1 MTDQDP
7 AVEGRLLLAIV
18 LSMAVLL
25 LTNYVYQKLYPPP
38 PREQK
43 VQEARKPP
51 QAEEPVVPA
60 APPVSLGSG
69 DLTATQAESR
79 TIEIENADL
88 VLRWSSRGAVLE
100 SVLLKHYFVRGE
112 KEESPGAR
120 PERLEMLP
128 QQLPAG
134 SSSSLA
140 IRIEEERLQRTLSEA
155 TYEIQGAAGSR
166 LKAPA
171 RITFLY
177 RDAQLQVI
185 RSVEVPASGYG
196 LEVKTEV
203 LSGGQPLPFALHLGP
218 GIGNWDAGVDD
229 ESREVDEFGN
239 RQIAYRFGNSVTRYD
254 PDDLEGSDELVQV
267 AAQWV
272 ALDSQYFTSLIF
284 APGAIRDLRLQRN
297 DWKRIG
303 LKGREES
310 IPLLSADLGVA
321 GRSRVSL
328 FLGPKD
334 HQVLDNFDASAT
346 ELIDY
351 GWLAFLVRPLL
362 LSLRFIYQYVNNYGW
377 AIIILTFG
385 INLVLFPLRY
395 KQMASM
401 KKMGEVQPKIKAIQE
416 KYKQMKRDD
425 PRRQKM
431 NTEVMETYKQH
442 GVNPLGGCFPLLIQM
457 PFLIAFYQML
467 ANSIELR
474 AAPFIAWWIPDL
486 SLPDI
491 PLTIIMGVS
500 MFVQQKMTPAA
511 SADPMQRRMMMMLPL
526 VFVFMFFSFA
536 SGLVLYFLFSNLFAM
551 MLQVLVQKINPA
563 LAPKKTGGKK
573 AKGKK

>member
-25 LTNYVYQKLYPPP
+25 LTNYVYQKLYPTP

-43 VQEARKPP
+43 VQEVRKPTQEKDP
-51 QAEEPVVPA
+51 AFPAVAPVPLR
-60 APPVSLGSG
+60 LGE
-69 DLTATQAESR
+69 LTATQAESR

-88 VLRWSSRGAVLE
+88 VLRWNSQGAVLE
-100 SVLLKHYFVRGE
+100 SVLLKHYFVRNE
-112 KEESPGAR
+112 EEESPGVR
-120 PERLEMLP
+120 PERLEILP

-134 SSSSLA
+134 PSASLA
-140 IRIEEERLQRTLSEA
+140 IRVEEERLQRTLSEA
-155 TYEIQGAAGSR
+155 TYEVQGAVGSR

-185 RSVEVPASGYG
+185 RRVEVPATGYG

-203 LSGGQPLPFALHLGP
+203 LSGGQPVPFSLYLGP
-218 GIGNWDAGVDD
+218 GIGSIDSIVD
-229 ESREVDEFGN
+229 RDEFGN
-239 RQIAYRFGNSVTRYD
+239 RQIAYRLAGSVTRHD
-254 PDDLEGSDELVQV
+254 PGDLEESDVLVQM
-267 AAQWV
+267 AAQWI
-272 ALDSQYFTSLIF
+272 ALDSKYFAFLML

-297 DWKRIG
+297 GWKRMG
-303 LKGREES
+303 LKDREES
-310 IPLLSADLGVA
+310 IPLLSADVGA
-321 GRSRVSL
+321 ARGARVSL

-334 HQVLDNFDASAT
+334 HELLGSFDASAT

-431 NTEVMETYKQH
+431 NAEVMETYKQH

-491 PLTIIMGVS
+491 PLTIIMGIS

-563 LAPKKTGGKK
+563 LAPKKTSGKK

>member
-7 AVEGRLLLAIV
+7 AIQGRLLLAII

-25 LTNYVYQKLYPPP
+25 LTPYVYQKLYPPP
-38 PREQK
+38 EETKRQDVGEPPKAKEE
-43 VQEARKPP
+43 VARTVERLSPLV
-51 QAEEPVVPA
+51 EET
-60 APPVSLGSG
+60 APTRAQS
-69 DLTATQAESR
+69 Q

-88 VLRWSSRGAVLE
+88 VLRWNTRGAVLE
-100 SVLLKHYFVRGE
+100 SVLLKHYLVRDE
-112 KEESPGAR
+112 KAESDAR
-120 PERLEMLP
+120 VSELLEMVP
-128 QQLPAG
+128 QQLPETAAAP
-134 SSSSLA
+134 LT
-140 IRIEEERLQRTLSEA
+140 IRVGDERVQGLLSEA
-155 TYEIQGAAGSR
+155 VYEVQGGGASKLR
-166 LKAPA
+166 APLQM
-171 RITFLY
+171 TFLY
-177 RDAQLQVI
+177 RDAQVQVI
-185 RSVEVPASGYG
+185 RSLGVPASGYG
-196 LEVKTEV
+196 VEVETAV
-203 LSGGQPLPFALHLGP
+203 LSGGVPIPFALHLGP
-218 GIGNWDAGVDD
+218 GIGDWDAQVDD
-229 ESREVDEFGN
+229 ESRVVDEFGN
-239 RQIAYRFGNSVTRYD
+239 RQIAYRFANSVERNG
-254 PDDLEGSDELVQV
+254 PDDLEEGEKSLQV

-297 DWKRIG
+297 DWKRTG

-310 IPLLSADLGVA
+310 VSLLSVDVGVA
-321 GRSRVSL
+321 GGARISL

-334 HQVLDNFDASAT
+334 HAILGNFDASAT

-351 GWLAFLVRPLL
+351 GWLAFLVRPLV
-362 LSLRFIYQYVNNYGW
+362 LSLRFIYVYVDNYGW

-401 KKMGEVQPKIKAIQE
+401 KKMGEVQPKIKAIQD

-431 NTEVMETYKQH
+431 NAEVMETYKQH

-474 AAPFIAWWIPDL
+474 AAPFIEWWIPDL

-526 VFVFMFFSFA
+526 VFMFMFFQFA

-551 MLQVLVQKINPA
+551 MFQILVQRWNPD
-563 LAPKKTGGKK
+563 LATKKAGGKK
-573 AKGKK
+573 GKGKK